1 MTDSSLSIV
10 ARGLQFPEGPIAM
23 PDASVLVVEIRRGTL
38 TRVMP
43 DGAQHVVATLGGG
56 PNGAAIG
63 PDGRCYVCNNGGF
76 RFHDIDGR
84 TFPGL
89 IADDYSG
96 GRIEVVDLST
106 GAHQVIYREC
116 DGVPLRGPNDLVFDA
131 DGGFWFTDHGKTM
144 KRTRD
149 RGAVFYARP
158 DGTLIRQVVFPLDG
172 PNGIGLSPDGA
183 RLYVAESFT
192 GRLWEFE
199 ITGPGEIRRTKG
211 ALPWER
217 GRLLCALPGYS
228 IPDSLAIDADGNICV
243 ADIPHGGI
251 SVVSPEGQLLEQIAM
266 PEIFPTNIC
275 FGGPDLRTAYVTLSS
290 TGCLATMRW
299 PRPGLPLQWLDRPG
313 PSTSPLL
320 RQ

>member
-1 MTDSSLSIV
+1 MTASSLSIV
-10 ARGLQFPEGPIAM
+10 TRGLQFPEGPIAM
-23 PDASVLVVEIRRGTL
+23 PDGSVLVVEIRRGTL
-38 TRVMP
+38 TRVQP
-43 DGAQHVVATLGGG
+43 DGAQQVVAVLGGG

-96 GRIEVVDLST
+96 GRIEAVNLAT
-106 GAHQVIYREC
+106 GEHEVIYREC
-116 DGVPLRGPNDLVFDA
+116 DGVGLRGPNDLVFDA
-131 DGGFWFTDHGKTM
+131 HGGFWFTDHGKTM

-149 RGAVFYARP
+149 RGAVFYAMP
-158 DGTLIRQVVFPLDG
+158 DGSLIRQVVFPLDG

-199 ITGPGEIRRTKG
+199 ITGPGEVRRTKG

-217 GRLLCALPGYS
+217 GRLLCALPGHS
-228 IPDSLAIDADGNICV
+228 IPDSLAMDADGNICV

-251 SVVSPEGQLLEQIAM
+251 SVLSPDGRLLESIPM

-275 FGGPDLRTAYVTLSS
+275 FGGPDLRTAYITLSS
-290 TGCLATMRW
+290 TGALATMRW
-299 PRPGLPLQWLDRPG
+299 PRPGLPLAWLDRAVP
-313 PSTSPLL
+313 PVL